1 MRTVSRSC
9 EKRPASARLYRV
21 QPDESTFSDPSHK
34 MTANIN
40 DKNIPLF
47 VIHQLSDKEHQI
59 YPLQDNASGPHK
71 LDDGTYNHKL
81 EFDGDENIYLE
92 LKTKNEEDM
101 EGLVEYL
108 FGPDLELIQ
117 EKADS
122 ALDVGESWNPDSQAC
137 NNVVRAYLYYLKQ
150 DPVLFP
156 EAMEPGHSYGSGL
169 EGPNGPT
176 ILKGE
181 ISWDGKANRIYEDL
195 KNGEVTEYFSEITKS
210 STQTWNDFFNDI
222 QDKANSG
229 EIIIGVKKE
238 SSTDGHIVAFM
249 PESLYNGDDKL
260 LDIDDD
266 KNVKFPIALEGGSD
280 VKEIKPFI
288 GKELEITR
296 DNNEYKYYRY
306 IK

>member
-92 LKTKNEEDM
+92 LRTKNEEDM

-108 FGPDLELIQ
+108 FIPTYDFDEETINDIIEDISDETSGM
-117 EKADS
+117 
-122 ALDVGESWNPDSQAC
+122 AC
-137 NNVVRAYLYYLKQ
+137 NFCVRDAFFRITGSDILYPYDDTNNVCHSCEEENQRPQGGLVDGNGQANRMYDEIVSGDLQSYFTKINNMEGEDYPNFSRMQEDVNNGQVILGLYKN
-150 DPVLFP
+150 
-156 EAMEPGHSYGSGL
+156 PGGSGHVVIMMPERFYQDNSEDDKDIKLNNDYNGSKIMDRPISL
-169 EGPNGPT
+169 ECG
-176 ILKGE
+176 
-181 ISWDGKANRIYEDL
+181 
-195 KNGEVTEYFSEITKS
+195 
-210 STQTWNDFFNDI
+210 
-222 QDKANSG
+222 
-229 EIIIGVKKE
+229 
-238 SSTDGHIVAFM
+238 STD
-249 PESLYNGDDKL
+249 KR
-260 LDIDDD
+260 
-266 KNVKFPIALEGGSD
+266 
-280 VKEIKPFI
+280 IKPSQHSNLNEF
-288 GKELEITR
+288 KWFKYNPK
-296 DNNEYKYYRY
+296 NN
-306 IK
+306 